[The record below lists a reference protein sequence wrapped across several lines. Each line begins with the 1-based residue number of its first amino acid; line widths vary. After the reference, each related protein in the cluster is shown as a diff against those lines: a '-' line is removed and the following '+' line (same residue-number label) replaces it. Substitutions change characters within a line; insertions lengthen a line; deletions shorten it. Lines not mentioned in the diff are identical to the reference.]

1 MQDCLTIEQVQD
13 PEVKSR
19 IASEVLLDLPDWFGL
34 PESTKAFIEES
45 KSLPLWVARIGREV
59 VGFITLR
66 ESSPETGEI
75 HCMGVKKA
83 YHRRGIGTRLYLALE
98 EYARKRYNYLYVKT
112 VEEGRLLRPVVKSA
126 IRAG

>member
-1 MQDCLTIEQVQD
+1 MG
-13 PEVKSR
+13 
-19 IASEVLLDLPDWFGL
+19 SEDRSG
-34 PESTKAFIEES
+34 S
-45 KSLPLWVARIGREV
+45 SL
-59 VGFITLR
+59 ITLR

>member
-19 IASEVLLDLPDWFGL
+19 IASEGLLDLPDWFGL

-59 VGFITLR
+59 VL
-66 ESSPETGEI
+66 SP
-75 HCMGVKKA
+75 
-83 YHRRGIGTRLYLALE
+83 
-98 EYARKRYNYLYVKT
+98 
-112 VEEGRLLRPVVKSA
+112 
-126 IRAG
+126 